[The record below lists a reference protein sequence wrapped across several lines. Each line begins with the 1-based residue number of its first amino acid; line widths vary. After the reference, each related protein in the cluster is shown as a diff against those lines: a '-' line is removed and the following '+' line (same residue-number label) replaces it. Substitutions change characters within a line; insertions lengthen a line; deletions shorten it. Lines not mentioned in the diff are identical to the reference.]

1 MNSYFQ
7 EFVSLLLYPPGNL
20 VYHLVLAFSIAAAL
34 ATALSFWQST
44 AASEG
49 KRMVIGLSL
58 LLFLRLVLFVAAGL
72 SWQGMINGS
81 ILLPPLDRFI
91 SLMGTI
97 LIAWMW
103 VFPKPSRMGDVATV
117 LLSLIG
123 VTVSVMSLVWWSNQ
137 VTLSDYNGSWADT
150 ASVMLCLGITTASG
164 LLLAMRRPAGWG
176 NGLGML
182 AILLIG
188 DVAYLTYPYPEG
200 DYSGAVRL
208 AQMIAYPMLLLL
220 PQRFRENAGEARQEP
235 SPASNEQAANSSST
249 PSGNFYLSLV
259 KLAVDTPPLEVHQA
273 VVRMIAQEWLA
284 DVCLLLSAPGPHG
297 KMEILSGFDLIR
309 EQTLGKSIVNSQS
322 IPVIASALRRGR
334 ALRLP
339 ASSTSPDLAGLGKVL
354 DVKMVGHILAAPVC
368 DPKGELIAGLVLLTP
383 YSRRSWSP
391 EDQLRLTDFVLPLA
405 QVLQH
410 SDYSARLL
418 QDLEQSQAA
427 LKTAQLETEKTRKEN
442 EQLLT
447 RFGIASESDG
457 NSRLHAASLAALIVA
472 HEEAQDTISRLQAE
486 IHLLQQGDIE
496 LAQATNENI
505 REQSLQDEAQKGS
518 DQQAEAE
525 LRLALEEVAYL
536 KSLIYEADKRLLVLR
551 NEQPITSSA
560 DEHLK
565 EISTVAQEL
574 RQPLSSII
582 GYTDFLLGE
591 SIGILGMLQ
600 HRFLERI
607 RASSDRM
614 AKLVEHLI
622 NLSGADEILLPNE
635 VETVQLSSLIDEAIS
650 KTSHA
655 MQEKK
660 IALRMDFPHKL
671 PELRNNR
678 GALEQVLVTLLN
690 NASNLSPADGEIAFR
705 VRLKGEEDAK
715 DYVLIQVAHQSSDIS
730 FDQLLKSQA
739 GSPVSGSQNILS
751 LNQEQFSIP
760 LLKTLAESLGG
771 RIWVDSE
778 TGSSL
783 TYSLLFPITISQFSG
798 SNGSGGLV

>member
-20 VYHLVLAFSIAAAL
+20 VYHLVLAFSLAAAL
-34 ATALSFWQST
+34 ATSLSFWQST
-44 AASEG
+44 ASSEG

-58 LLFLRLVLFVAAGL
+58 LLLLRLVLFVAAGL

-103 VFPKPSRMGDVATV
+103 VFPKPSRIGDVATV
-117 LLSLIG
+117 LLSLIA
-123 VTVSVMSLVWWSNQ
+123 VTVSVMSLVWWSDQ
-137 VTLSDYNGSWADT
+137 DTLSDYNGSWADT

-188 DVAYLTYPYPEG
+188 DVAFLTYPYPEG
-200 DYSGAVRL
+200 DYSGAIRL

-220 PQRFRENAGEARQEP
+220 PQRFPEITREAKQEP
-235 SPASNEQAANSSST
+235 SSASIEQEATSRSSSQ
-249 PSGNFYLSLV
+249 GNYYLSLL
-259 KLAVDTPPLEVHQA
+259 KLAMDTNPSDIHLAA
-273 VVRMIAQEWLA
+273 VKMIAQEWLA
-284 DVCLLLSAPGPHG
+284 DICLLLSAPGPHG
-297 KMEILSGFDLIR
+297 KMEILSGYDLIR
-309 EQTLGKSIVNSQS
+309 EQTLGKSIINSQS

-368 DPKGELIAGLVLLTP
+368 DPNGELIAGLVLLTP

-391 EDQLRLTDFVLPLA
+391 DDQLRLTDFVLPLA

-410 SDYSARLL
+410 SDYSAKLL
-418 QDLEQSQAA
+418 RDLEQSQAA

-447 RFGIASESDG
+447 RFGITPESDG
-457 NSRLHAASLAALIVA
+457 NYRLHAASLAALIAA

-486 IHLLQQGDIE
+486 IHLLQQGDLE
-496 LAQATNENI
+496 LAQATNESF
-505 REQSLQDEAQKGS
+505 REQSQQDETVKVT
-518 DQQAEAE
+518 DHQAEAE

-551 NEQPITSSA
+551 SEQPITSSS
-560 DEHLK
+560 DEQMK
-565 EISTVAQEL
+565 EISAVAQEL

-614 AKLVEHLI
+614 AKLVDHLI
-622 NLSGADEILLPNE
+622 QLSGEGEGLPSYE

-660 IALRMDFPHKL
+660 IALRMDFPRKL

-678 GALEQVLVTLLN
+678 GALERVLVTLLD
-690 NASNLSPADGEIAFR
+690 NASNFSPANGEIAFR

-715 DYVLIQVAHQSSDIS
+715 DYVLIQVAHQSSDMS
-730 FDQLLKSQA
+730 FDQLLKSQTA
-739 GSPVSGSQNILS
+739 SQASGSENIQS
-751 LNQEQFSIP
+751 LNQEQFSLP
-760 LLKTLAESLGG
+760 LLKTLAESIGG

-778 TGSSL
+778 TGTTL
-783 TYSLLFPITISQFSG
+783 TYSLLFPITIAQSTG
-798 SNGSGGLV
+798 KNGAGGFV